1 MKLTKSFRPFYIVN
15 FSLLKT
21 SSTHK
26 RHKVLKRKQKD
37 RATVNRN
44 PKRKWRQVV
53 TRQKLCPP
61 RKIVWFLLAATSNH
75 VPPTQTFLGV
85 RHAFVGQERVT
96 NCLRSYQAPT
106 ILDKINGKP
115 RPPSP
120 PKNGAFLPFARLH
133 PCFGGD
139 GGLLFHFI
147 LSKIVAQ
154 AEERCCVSKE
164 EKSKLTE

>member
-61 RKIVWFLLAATSNH
+61 RQIVWFLLAATSNH

-96 NCLRSYQAPT
+96 NCLGSYQAPT

-120 PKNGAFLPFARLH
+120 PKKWRVFALRAASSLFWWGWGFAVPFYFVQDCSSSRRKMLR
-133 PCFGGD
+133 
-139 GGLLFHFI
+139 
-147 LSKIVAQ
+147 Q
-154 AEERCCVSKE
+154 QRR
-164 EKSKLTE
+164 EK